1 MNADEEKSGVDPG
14 TPNPLSG
21 RWERT
26 LVLVA
31 VTALGL
37 YTCFRLTAPFLSALA
52 WAVALAVLTVPLQ
65 RWLERRIKRPSVAAG
80 VAVIVTGLAVLA
92 AASFVGQRLITQV
105 VGGAQVVESKI
116 SSGEWRRSFPADSRL
131 ARLADWI
138 EPQVDLP
145 GIVKD
150 LASWLSTAA
159 GSVLKG
165 SVFQA
170 AMFMLTFYL
179 LFFFLRDREPALRAL
194 RTMSPLTTGEMDR
207 LLLRL
212 SGTISATIYGT
223 LAVSAVQGL
232 LGGLMFW
239 WLGVAAPLLW
249 GVVMALLAVVPLLG
263 AAVVWAPAA
272 LVLAAEGHLGKAL
285 VLAAWGVLVVSTADN
300 LLRPVLVGSRLKQHT
315 VLAFL
320 SVVGGLFLFGPAGLV
335 LGPITLTI
343 TTVLL
348 EIWSERARADAA
360 DDSP

>member
-1 MNADEEKSGVDPG
+1 M
-14 TPNPLSG
+14 
-21 RWERT
+21 
-26 LVLVA
+26 
-31 VTALGL
+31 
-37 YTCFRLTAPFLSALA
+37 
-52 WAVALAVLTVPLQ
+52 
-65 RWLERRIKRPSVAAG
+65 
-80 VAVIVTGLAVLA
+80 
-92 AASFVGQRLITQV
+92 
-105 VGGAQVVESKI
+105 
-116 SSGEWRRSFPADSRL
+116 
-131 ARLADWI
+131 ADWI

-320 SVVGGLFLFGPAGLV
+320 SVVGGLLLFGPAGLV